1 MLSFSARLACAYS
14 AVSAQLNMLGWV
26 LVERPRKVCAAPYL
40 LIRARLAPGPES
52 RAGSETR
59 PWVACA
65 ALDENAKAITEASL
79 QTPIST
85 PGGFVGTPE
94 FASPEQFAGVGVGI
108 RSDSLLAVTLWEM
121 LTGTTPFR
129 GIPGEVMCQHQHAP
143 YHLNDSTM
151 SHSRS

>member
-1 MLSFSARLACAYS
+1 MCRPVSADTRSACA
-14 AVSAQLNMLGWV
+14 
-26 LVERPRKVCAAPYL
+26 RT
-40 LIRARLAPGPES
+40 RA

-121 LTGTTPFR
+121 LTGTTPCR
-129 GIPGEVMCQHQHAP
+129 GIPGEVMCQHSARA
-143 YHLNDSTM
+143 LTT
-151 SHSRS
+151 